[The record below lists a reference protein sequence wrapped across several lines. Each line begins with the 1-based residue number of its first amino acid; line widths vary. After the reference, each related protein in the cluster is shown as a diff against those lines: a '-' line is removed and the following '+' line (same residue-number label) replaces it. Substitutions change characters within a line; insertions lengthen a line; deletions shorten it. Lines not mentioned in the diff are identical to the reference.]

1 MLGFKLFSWEES
13 IFVIALLL
21 ESLVKTRLNTLC
33 TIWNAQH
40 SVPSDIQV
48 SHPQVTSKTRNTC
61 VFLNQVWDIWI
72 SDKMLSSMV
81 NRKLKIHH
89 FSPLTLEKWLSYP
102 GSGDNDAN
110 HEIMASLDITSS
122 GTCLPTYTHQQK
134 QYVLSFLLILE
145 QNSKLT
151 LKDLKTES
159 IRKLSHFN
167 SQWTKPLYQNI
178 LSHIIFF
185 FTLLKGYRC
194 N

>member
-33 TIWNAQH
+33 TISNVQD
-40 SVPSDIQV
+40 SVPSAIQI
-48 SHPQVTSKTRNTC
+48 SHPQVTSKTRSTC
-61 VFLNQVWDIWI
+61 VFLNQVWGISI
-72 SDKMLSSMV
+72 SDKTLSSMV

-89 FSPLTLEKWLSYP
+89 FSPLTMEKCLSYP
-102 GSGDNDAN
+102 GSENNDAN
-110 HEIMASLDITSS
+110 QEIMGFLDITSS
-122 GTCLPTYTHQQK
+122 GTCSPTYTHQQK
-134 QYVLSFLLILE
+134 QCILSFLLTIK

-159 IRKLSHFN
+159 IRKLSNFN
-167 SQWTKPLYQNI
+167 SQWTKPLCQNI